1 VEIASNLDLE
11 TRSASHAIVVVGAG
25 RVGTALA
32 VLWERAGHR
41 VVAASGRQASR
52 ERVERFLP
60 HTTFLPADEAAPL
73 GTVVVVAVPDDHIEH
88 VVDGL
93 AAAGSLRPGQFVAH
107 LSGSTGLDVLDAAA
121 DAGAGAMSLHPL
133 QSFPDVETGIARMPG
148 SGVAITARTEANV
161 RVGEAL
167 AGDAGGV
174 PFRLEDV
181 VKPLYHAAAVFCS
194 NYLVTVQGIAEDAMR
209 RAGIDAPLPL
219 LAPLARTAFDRTFE
233 LGPGD
238 ALTGPAV
245 RGDVGTIERNLQALA
260 EGAPEAVDAY
270 LALATSAARLAAAAG
285 RLAPHDRAR
294 VEEAL
299 ERWR

>member
-1 VEIASNLDLE
+1 VDIASNLDPE
-11 TRSASHAIVVVGAG
+11 ARSTSHAIAIVGAG

-41 VVAASGRQASR
+41 IVAASGRQASR

-60 HTTFLPADEAAPL
+60 DTRFLPAEEAAPL
-73 GTVVVVAVPDDHIEH
+73 AIVVVVAVPDDHIEH
-88 VVDGL
+88 VVDAL
-93 AAAGSLRPGQFVAH
+93 AAAGSLRPGQYVLH
-107 LSGSTGLDVLDAAA
+107 LSGSTGLDVLEAAA
-121 DAGAGAMSLHPL
+121 DVGAGAMSLHPL
-133 QSFPDVETGIARMPG
+133 QSFPDVETGMARMPG
-148 SGVAITARTEANV
+148 SGVAVTARVEADA

-167 AGDAGGV
+167 ARDARGI
-174 PFRLEDV
+174 PFRLEDA

-209 RAGIDAPLPL
+209 RAGIEAPLPL

-233 LGPGD
+233 MGPGD

-260 EGAPEAVDAY
+260 EGVPEAVDAY
-270 LALATSAARLAAAAG
+270 LALAASAARLAAAAG

>member
-1 VEIASNLDLE
+1 
-11 TRSASHAIVVVGAG
+11 
-25 RVGTALA
+25 
-32 VLWERAGHR
+32 
-41 VVAASGRQASR
+41 
-52 ERVERFLP
+52 
-60 HTTFLPADEAAPL
+60 
-73 GTVVVVAVPDDHIEH
+73 
-88 VVDGL
+88 
-93 AAAGSLRPGQFVAH
+93 
-107 LSGSTGLDVLDAAA
+107 
-121 DAGAGAMSLHPL
+121 M
-133 QSFPDVETGIARMPG
+133 ARMPG
-148 SGVAITARTEANV
+148 SGVAVTARVEADA

-167 AGDAGGV
+167 ARDARGI
-174 PFRLEDV
+174 PFRLEDA

-209 RAGIDAPLPL
+209 RAGIEAPLPL

-233 LGPGD
+233 MGPGD

-260 EGAPEAVDAY
+260 EGVPEAVDAY
-270 LALATSAARLAAAAG
+270 LALAASAARLAAAAG